1 MGRID
6 KPVLDE
12 SNGKSSR
19 AKEASAKRKCLMC
32 GDSFASTG
40 AHNRVCKR
48 CKSTQ
53 AWREGRDAD
62 S

>member
-6 KPVLDE
+6 KPVLED
-12 SNGKSSR
+12 SGNTSTRPKAR
-19 AKEASAKRKCLMC
+19 AKARKCLMC
-32 GDSFASTG
+32 GDRFESTG
-40 AHNRVCKR
+40 VHNRICKR

-62 S
+62 A

>member
-12 SNGKSSR
+12 TDSNTTQPTARAASR
-19 AKEASAKRKCLMC
+19 TCLMC
-32 GDSFASTG
+32 GDKFPSSGT
-40 AHNRVCKR
+40 HNRICKR

-53 AWREGRDAD
+53 AWREGRDAEA
-62 S
+62 

>member
-6 KPVLDE
+6 TPVLE
-12 SNGKSSR
+12 EPTATTTR
-19 AKEASAKRKCLMC
+19 ATPAKRKCLMC
-32 GDSFASTG
+32 GDTFHSTG
-40 AHNRVCKR
+40 SHNRICKR

-62 S
+62 A